1 MVVELCFPL
10 EMTFPL
16 KLFLRIEYL
25 ESFYDELSF
34 RKKHLHQNCS
44 YNPEHS
50 NIAYCNTYE
59 LSLQEYRLGFIKCK
73 RLILFGDFK
82 SCITAQKMKFSIK
95 DFFSK
100 CD

>member
-16 KLFLRIEYL
+16 MLFLRIEYL

-50 NIAYCNTYE
+50 NIATHMSC
-59 LSLQEYRLGFIKCK
+59 LSR
-73 RLILFGDFK
+73 
-82 SCITAQKMKFSIK
+82 SI
-95 DFFSK
+95 D
-100 CD
+100 